1 MAAIACFRS
10 FSLRVIDDSYWVV
23 GAGSFSVDCV
33 VGFAASTGLSSE
45 PTIASM
51 NPAQEDNDIIVKTIM
66 IDIGNFLILMF
77 LV

>member
-10 FSLRVIDDSYWVV
+10 FSLRIIDDSYWVV
-23 GAGSFSVDCV
+23 GAGSSSVVCV
-33 VGFAASTGLSSE
+33 VGFETSTGLSSE